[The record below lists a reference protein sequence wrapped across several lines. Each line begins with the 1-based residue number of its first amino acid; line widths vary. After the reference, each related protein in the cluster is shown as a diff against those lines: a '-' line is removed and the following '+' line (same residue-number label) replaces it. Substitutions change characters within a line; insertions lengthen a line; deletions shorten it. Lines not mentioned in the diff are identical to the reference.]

1 MEKNEKSLINK
12 RLFHNISSPLLF
24 EKSNNK
30 LNRKFIANNNIN
42 KNFIFKKKLS
52 PLVTSNIKLLNTI
65 RNNKKISLNFHSF
78 INNSLNLT
86 KKNEQSKEGK
96 KALRLRGELAN
107 VNANNIMSKYFYP
120 DYEESHEQCNKFNEE
135 IDINKILSFYSRVKY
150 NKEKLEIQK
159 IIKNQKN
166 ELLFNDHN
174 DHDND
179 EYDNYYSDRNKY
191 VSSLS
196 PKLILNRNIHIDSSN
211 SLKNL
216 IKEKEKNGNNY
227 IKLDISKKIYHSPIH
242 SLDTVKKNKILHD
255 YVMNNYKNN
264 TIKSFR
270 RLENKLNPLLQLKF
284 NVGSKIGKRI
294 KVLPFIPK
302 LIDTNYNITNKDDDE
317 PNDKNNSEKEY
328 NNKDDHKKELITINL
343 SKLLGNKN
351 NEKYLL
357 KNKIQYPRLNFPE
370 SRSEFVFAQE
380 GKEFILHGG
389 YNVSRKYNLWKF
401 NPFQKYWISIE
412 PIGIKSEIR
421 YAHTGVLHYRNLY
434 IFGGKNFKG
443 TTFADIE
450 IFNLDKKCW
459 IFPRLESSIRIP
471 LRSNHVAC
479 GVGNAMFVHGGI
491 GEENKYLDDQ
501 YILNYKPLRWNEL
514 DINSKIKVPPLAHHC
529 CCLVI
534 PELIKFNSK
543 FNIYNVPELGGRI
556 GMTINNIKEI
566 GIYIFGGI
574 SSHDGPINN
583 NLYVLRIGRK
593 PLEWTILRTEGN
605 SPCGR
610 YDASLNFYERGNM
623 LVIHGGRTIKG
634 ENDDVLNDTFI
645 LDLSSLNWI
654 EVEYYNKKY
663 VVPQRYSHQAIIIK
677 GDLYIF
683 GGINGNKYIGSEMF
697 ILDLHS
703 NSRCMKEKEEKDF
716 FELHN
721 KLLNNNKNVNKEEK
735 KNIIKNIDINSKRV
749 KRSSYQYKY
758 STKLIG
764 DVGEINN
771 SRKSVIIKKK

>member
-1 MEKNEKSLINK
+1 MEKNEKRLINK

-24 EKSNNK
+24 EQSNNK
-30 LNRKFIANNNIN
+30 LNRKFIANNIN

-52 PLVTSNIKLLNTI
+52 PLVTSNIKLLNII
-65 RNNKKISLNFHSF
+65 RNNKKITLNHHYFL
-78 INNSLNLT
+78 NNSLNLN

-96 KALRLRGELAN
+96 KTLRLRGELAN
-107 VNANNIMSKYFYP
+107 ANANNIMNKYFFP
-120 DYEESHEQCNKFNEE
+120 DDEESHEQCNKFNEE
-135 IDINKILSFYSRVKY
+135 IDINKIMSFYSRVKY
-150 NKEKLEIQK
+150 KKEKLEIQK

-174 DHDND
+174 DHDID
-179 EYDNYYSDRNKY
+179 YYDNYYSDRNKA

-196 PKLILNRNIHIDSSN
+196 PKLILNKNIHIDSSG
-211 SLKNL
+211 SLSNL
-216 IKEKEKNGNNY
+216 MKKKEKNNNNY

-270 RLENKLNPLLQLKF
+270 GLENKLNPLLHLKF

-328 NNKDDHKKELITINL
+328 NNRDEHKKELIAINL
-343 SKLLGNKN
+343 SKLLGYKN

-370 SRSEFVFAQE
+370 SRSEFVFVQE

-401 NPFQKYWISIE
+401 NPVQKSWISIE

-471 LRSNHVAC
+471 LRRNHVAC

-491 GEENKYLDDQ
+491 SEENKYLDDQ
-501 YILNYKPLRWNEL
+501 YILSYKPLRWNDL
-514 DINSKIKVPPLAHHC
+514 DISSKIKVPSLAHHS

-543 FNIYNVPELGGRI
+543 FNIYNIPELGGRI
-556 GMTINNIKEI
+556 GITNNNIKEI

-574 SSHDGPINN
+574 SSQDGPINN
-583 NLYVLRIGRK
+583 NLYALRIGRK
-593 PLEWTILRTEGN
+593 PLEWTIIRTEGA
-605 SPCGR
+605 SPSGR
-610 YDASLNFYERGNM
+610 YDTSLNFYERGNM

-634 ENDDVLNDTFI
+634 ENDYILNDTFI
-645 LDLSSLNWI
+645 LDLYSLNWI

-663 VVPQRYSHQAIIIK
+663 VIPRRYSHQAIIIK

-716 FELHN
+716 FDLNN
-721 KLLNNNKNVNKEEK
+721 KLLNDNRNVIKEEK
-735 KNIIKNIDINSKRV
+735 KREEKNFDINSKKI
-749 KRSSYQYKY
+749 KRSSYDYKY

-764 DVGEINN
+764 DAGEINN
-771 SRKSVIIKKK
+771 SRRSVIVKRK